1 MITGRFDGG
10 GEECF
15 LDLRYGYT
23 NCFIYLKTRD
33 ANKSS
38 RIPAVIMNLRGLWG
52 GDWGQFKEILFQYF
66 DINGSD

>member
-1 MITGRFDGG
+1 MLKAIITGRFDGG
-10 GEECF
+10 GEEGF
-15 LDLRYGYT
+15 SDLRYGYM

-52 GDWGQFKEILFQYF
+52 GTVQGDFISVF
-66 DINGSD
+66 